1 MVEQLTNEIAKKKFV
16 KGRLIREWQPRKEG
30 VRTEGLDCRVYAYAA
45 LRGLIRNYRLDLD
58 YSANLLNEAS
68 LRVEKT
74 PSVLSVESENKKIT
88 PQTVKTVRRVRSKG
102 IE

>member
-1 MVEQLTNEIAKKKFV
+1 MRRLHIEAPGAGFFHFPKERESEWFEQLTNEIAKKKFV

-58 YSANLLNEAS
+58 YSANL
-68 LRVEKT
+68 
-74 PSVLSVESENKKIT
+74 
-88 PQTVKTVRRVRSKG
+88 
-102 IE
+102 

>member
-74 PSVLSVESENKKIT
+74 PSVLPVESENKKIL
-88 PQTVKTVRRVRSKG
+88 PKR
-102 IE
+102 